1 VVIIGLVLVVI
12 VTVDVA
18 VVVNIKFVVLMP
30 FDVVEMSMEINSTKL
45 LASDFVEIPI
55 ILIACTV

>member
-1 VVIIGLVLVVI
+1 MVIIGLVLVVI

-45 LASDFVEIPI
+45 LASDFAEIPI